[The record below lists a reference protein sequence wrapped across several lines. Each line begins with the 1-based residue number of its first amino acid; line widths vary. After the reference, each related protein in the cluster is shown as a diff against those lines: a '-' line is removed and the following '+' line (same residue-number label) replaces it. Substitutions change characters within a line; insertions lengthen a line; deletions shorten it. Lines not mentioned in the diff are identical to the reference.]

1 MLQRIQQAAARFGDL
16 GIDEANNR
24 ILQIRFI
31 DLAERIHLIR
41 LCIVQKS
48 KQQFPIH
55 SKEAVIACCLTDNVA
70 IVLHKPV
77 HDEMLIFFFGEDTC
91 HFFRASLCRFCIAAA
106 AFGLKCAW

>member
-1 MLQRIQQAAARFGDL
+1 MLQHIQQAAARFGDL

-55 SKEAVIACCLTDNVA
+55 SKEAVIACCLADDVTV
-70 IVLHKPV
+70 VLREPV
-77 HDEMLIFFFGEDTC
+77 HDEMLILFFGENIIHDLAPFLVMCSVC
-91 HFFRASLCRFCIAAA
+91 HSHR
-106 AFGLKCAW
+106 